1 MDFLIALYFWLVYE
15 ALSWP
20 LRLALDPLGMRGDLT
35 RMISRVAGP
44 ALIAMVAW
52 FAAHFGIPLNPVTIF
67 AWIAA
72 AFVAGYL
79 IARRPGRELRLAEI
93 LSPISRRHPK
103 QDIAIELSGLFIF
116 LGFVACRRYAPEM
129 TSAGL
134 NLSIGAEKFMNAM
147 LFWST
152 WHARELPPEDYWLAG
167 FDQIYYYWGHYFW
180 AFVGRASLLPGEW
193 IITLALARLVSLT
206 YEAGYLLLRSL
217 GLRYAGSVVG
227 GLLIVCAG
235 NPQGVINALDQYNYA
250 SGRMFASSEERG
262 FILAGHYR
270 VTWSNAPIDTRLGS
284 YRYWEPSR
292 VIENTITEF
301 PAWTAVLGDFH
312 AHHLSLPWLLA
323 WLALVARGDR
333 WFGLRRR
340 RRRDGNSRDAVEKES
355 PLDPRAAVLFALV
368 FSVLAAAALV
378 SNLWTAPLIGVGSAL
393 IFIWRGWSLPSIA
406 YRFVLLGALIA
417 VGGGAALLIHP
428 PAGADASSTAAEQ
441 ASRAGEDDVPETF
454 LDRLPVKRLPVE
466 IESPAGEVYRLRST
480 DSELFRHWGFQAIV
494 LGVAAILSPLV
505 CGITFARI
513 AWLALSV
520 VLIALKYTVARD
532 AASLWGFGA
541 AALIVALAVG
551 RRRWLGREAAIFG
564 AGACILIACL
574 ELVFIDDPMWIQY
587 ERYNS
592 YFKFSFPA
600 WPVVTAVAVVLAAR
614 LWHLRAPWPVRYALR
629 IALLGMIPFVLTFLA
644 FAMPAR
650 NLQASAGDR
659 RGEDGERIPR
669 RPTLDSFAWL
679 ANVPGYEAEAEM
691 IDWIRSRVEP
701 RERMAEIALEDAYR
715 FNGRIASLAGRP
727 VPVGWG
733 MHERTWRGDSSGPM
747 MARSM
752 RAGRGLYEAPT
763 PEAMVAAAQA
773 MGVRWIVFG
782 KIEREYFG
790 EARAERIFGVLR
802 AATLTE
808 PPLMQLRAKFP
819 SQAPRSFVFKVVAP
833 PPEGD

>member
-20 LRLALDPLGMRGDLT
+20 LRLALDPLGMRGDLK

-67 AWIAA
+67 GWIAA
-72 AFVAGYL
+72 AFVAGYFV
-79 IARRPGRELRLAEI
+79 ARRPGRQIRIARV
-93 LSPISRRHPK
+93 LSPVSRRHWK
-103 QDIAIELSGLFIF
+103 QDLAIELSGLFIF

-167 FDQIYYYWGHYFW
+167 FDQTYYYWGHYFW
-180 AFVGRASLLPGEW
+180 AFIGRASLLPGEW

-217 GLRYAGSVVG
+217 GLRCAGSVVG

-250 SGRMFASSEERG
+250 SGRMFESSDERG

-333 WFGLRRR
+333 WFGLRRGKR
-340 RRRDGNSRDAVEKES
+340 NGES
-355 PLDPRAAVLFALV
+355 PNASGVKSSFDARAAVLFALV

-378 SNLWTAPLIGVGSAL
+378 SNLWVAPLIGVGSAL
-393 IFIWRGWSLPSIA
+393 IFIWRGWSVRSVA
-406 YRFVLLGALIA
+406 YRFALLGAMIA
-417 VGGGAALLIHP
+417 VGGGAALLIRP
-428 PAGADASSTAAEQ
+428 PAGADDSSKAAAQ
-441 ASRAGEDDVPETF
+441 TSRAGEDDELETF
-454 LDRLPVKRLPVE
+454 LERLPVKRLPVE
-466 IESPAGEVYRLRST
+466 IETGEGKIFKLRST
-480 DSELFRHWGFQAIV
+480 DGELFRHWGFHAMV
-494 LGVAAILSPLV
+494 LGVAAIVAALV
-505 CGITFARI
+505 CGVSFARL
-513 AWLALSV
+513 AWLALSL
-520 VLIALKYTVARD
+520 VLIAIKLTFARD
-532 AASLWGFGA
+532 AASLWGFA
-541 AALIVALAVG
+541 AGALILSLAVG
-551 RRRWLGREAAIFG
+551 PRRWLGREAAIFG

-574 ELVFIDDPMWIQY
+574 ELVFLDDPMVLEN

-614 LWHLRAPWPVRYALR
+614 LWHLRAPWPVRYPLR
-629 IALLGMIPFVLTFLA
+629 IALLAMIPFILTFLA

-659 RGEDGERIPR
+659 RGEDGTRIAR
-669 RPTLDSFAWL
+669 RPTLDAFAWL

-691 IDWIRSRVEP
+691 IDWIRNRVAP
-701 RERMAEIALEDAYR
+701 RERMAEIALYDAYR

-733 MHERTWRGDSSGPM
+733 MHESTWRGESGG
-747 MARSM
+747 AALAASLH
-752 RAGRGLYEAPT
+752 AGRSLYEAPT
-763 PEAMVAAAQA
+763 PEAMVAAAHA
-773 MGVRWIVFG
+773 MGVNWIIFG
-782 KIEREYFG
+782 KVEREHFG
-790 EARAERIFGVLR
+790 EARAERIFQVLR
-802 AATLTE
+802 AATLRD

-819 SQAPRSFVFKVVAP
+819 SQAPRSFVFKVLAP
-833 PPEGD
+833 QPEGG